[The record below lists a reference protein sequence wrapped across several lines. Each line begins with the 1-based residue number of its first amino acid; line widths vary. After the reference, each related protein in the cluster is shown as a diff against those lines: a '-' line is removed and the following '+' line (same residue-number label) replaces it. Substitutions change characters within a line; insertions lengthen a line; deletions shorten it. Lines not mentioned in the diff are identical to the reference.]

1 MQTWRLLSAAWF
13 PIAAFLPGSPRRCA
27 RDPEHLARLQRALDM
42 RGSIERSSIEFA
54 VRHFSAFTIPSPAA
68 VLSITRSRRR
78 MDIAARTECQMGIL
92 SDYGNYSL

>member
-13 PIAAFLPGSPRRCA
+13 PSAAFLTGSPRRCA

-42 RGSIERSSIEFA
+42 RGSMERSSIEFA
-54 VRHFSAFTIPSPAA
+54 VRHLSAFTITSPAA

-78 MDIAARTECQMGIL
+78 MDIEARTECQMGIL